1 MKTFH
6 FLPVLMLAAVT
17 TSVGYAKTEKLDNV
31 TRAIY
36 AAIDANNAVALRKLL
51 ATDYRFANPFTP
63 QPLNADGLIGF
74 ADATAKGFTGGKHQI
89 KQIIVSENRTTVIGT
104 FVGKHTGLF
113 NGIPATGKDVMMDF
127 ISVIEFNKKG
137 MATMQSTQANAL
149 ALLIQL
155 GAVPP
160 PNPNS
165 NIPNVMNIYGLFGK
179 GDIPGLIG
187 NLADNVEWDS
197 HLNPLFPSAR
207 VYQGQKDVYNFFGS
221 LRESAEITAFIPNHF
236 YEKDNTVYVL
246 GTFDYTR
253 LSDGKKLH
261 VNWTMSFAF
270 QDGKVT
276 RFSETFEQPT
286 ALMK

>member
-1 MKTFH
+1 MKTNQLFSI
-6 FLPVLMLAAVT
+6 LMLAAST
-17 TSVGYAKTEKLDNV
+17 TSVGYAKNEKLDNA
-31 TRAIY
+31 TRSIY

-63 QPLNADGLIGF
+63 EPLNADGLIGF
-74 ADATAKGFTGGKHQI
+74 ADATAKGFTGAKHQI
-89 KQIIVSENRTTVIGT
+89 KQIIVSENKATVIGT

-113 NGIPATGKDVMMDF
+113 NGISATGRDVMMDF
-127 ISVIEFNKKG
+127 ISVIDFNKKG

-165 NIPNVMNIYGLFGK
+165 NIPSVMNIYGLFGK

-187 NLADNVEWDS
+187 NLVDNVEWDS
-197 HLNPLFPSAR
+197 LLNPLFGSAR
-207 VYQGQKDVYNFFGS
+207 VYQGQKDVYNFFGE
-221 LRESAEITAFIPNHF
+221 LRASAEITAFVPHHF
-236 YEKDNTVYVL
+236 YEKENVVFIL
-246 GTFDYTR
+246 GSFEYTR
-253 LSDGKKLH
+253 LSDSKKFH
-261 VNWTMSFAF
+261 VNWTMSFAYEN
-270 QDGKVT
+270 GKVT
-276 RFSETFEQPT
+276 RFSETFEQPM